1 MHTDAFLSI
10 STLYAFALVLARM
23 AGLFIFLPL
32 PAFNTGPASARAV
45 LALVATFSLM
55 SRWPVVSSGPA
66 DIAQFAIWLIAE
78 TAFGLAIGLAVSF
91 ILEAFMM
98 GAQLISA
105 QAGFSHASFV
115 DPTSNAD
122 SIVLVVMAQ
131 LMAGLL
137 FFGTGLDRQV
147 LTILANSLESM
158 PPGSFAFARPN
169 VEALLMTGG
178 LIFSTGVRLVL
189 PVMIMML
196 LADISIGLMGRLNA
210 QLQLFSLS
218 MPIKLLGSLAL
229 LSASVIIFP
238 RVFTQLST
246 AIFAVLRHLLGV

>member
-1 MHTDAFLSI
+1 MHTDAVLSI

-23 AGLFIFLPL
+23 AGLFVFLPI
-32 PAFNTGPASARAV
+32 PAFNTGPAAARAV

-55 SRWPVVSSGPA
+55 PRWPDVRNGPA
-66 DIAQFAIWLIAE
+66 DIGQFAAWMIAE
-78 TAFGLAIGLAVSF
+78 TGFGLAIGLAVSF

-105 QAGFSHASFV
+105 QAGFSHASFI

-122 SIVLVVMAQ
+122 SIVLVVIAQ
-131 LMAGLL
+131 LTAGLL
-137 FFGTGLDRQV
+137 FFGAGLDRQV
-147 LTILANSLESM
+147 ITILANSLDSA

-196 LADISIGLMGRLNA
+196 LADISIGLLGRLNA

-229 LSASVIIFP
+229 MSTSMIVFP
-238 RVFTQLST
+238 RVYTQLST
-246 AIFAVLRHLLGV
+246 IVFGVLRRLLGV

>member
-1 MHTDAFLSI
+1 MHTDAVLSI

-23 AGLFIFLPL
+23 AGLFVFLPI
-32 PAFNTGPASARAV
+32 PAFNTGPAAARAV

-55 SRWPVVSSGPA
+55 PRWPDVHNGPA
-66 DIAQFAIWLIAE
+66 DIGQFAAWMIAE
-78 TAFGLAIGLAVSF
+78 TGFGLAIGLAVSF

-98 GAQLISA
+98 GAQLIGA
-105 QAGFSHASFV
+105 QAGFSHASFI

-122 SIVLVVMAQ
+122 SIVLVVIAQ
-131 LMAGLL
+131 LTAGLL
-137 FFGTGLDRQV
+137 FFGAGLDRQV
-147 LTILANSLESM
+147 ITILANSLDSA

-196 LADISIGLMGRLNA
+196 LADISIGLLGRLNA

-229 LSASVIIFP
+229 MSTSMIVFP
-238 RVFTQLST
+238 RVYTQLST
-246 AIFAVLRHLLGV
+246 IIFGVLRRLLGV